1 MVLKCYPSQNF
12 VEHFK
17 HSPVNINK
25 KQNFDFVNLLKLLS
39 KQQFVLVLNI

>member
-1 MVLKCYPSQNF
+1 MVLKCYLSQILLSTL
-12 VEHFK
+12 K